1 MRRAFWGVLALSAVI
16 KLALALAFADLQ
28 PRYDELEFFQFGRQI
43 AEGESGPVVWRAPGY
58 QLFCAAGLVLSGGEM
73 LGIRLL
79 QVLASIA
86 STLLVMRI
94 GTRLHSEGAG
104 YLAGIAVAL
113 YPTHIA
119 LSHLLWAETLYI
131 FLTLFGLDRLLTAD
145 ETGSRRVA
153 AWAGLGLGAAALT
166 RSTGLALLLLST
178 LWLLRRQGRWR
189 SGLAAACVA
198 GSLLLL
204 APWATYATIQAG
216 RLVVV
221 DANAGYNLW
230 SGNNPYIPRD
240 VQGLWSLG
248 LNPENGNHEAVG
260 YALPHDGWWGQLG
273 HDVREAGIEPSLP
286 ARDAWLRSQARAT
299 ILENPVGF
307 LARAPLKLAAFW
319 APDFFVPRHLVRGW
333 YGEIPS
339 GLALA
344 LIALVWGAA
353 AVALIGGPAAWA
365 VLPASRP
372 RLLMLGWI
380 AVYLAVHMLAYGHTR
395 LHQPLVPLMLLAV
408 AAAWCCKL
416 SGRAWLRR
424 GAAPAALALGVW
436 VLALPMVAG
445 IYLAPSG
452 DHVQTARALGFV
464 RKLPLPAARWVGWSL
479 AAAEAAAGETERAH
493 EILQEPGQQDEGWA
507 RYLRSRLVADPA
519 VRVQLLEESVRLDP
533 RLFHG
538 WLELAELRFRN
549 GDPQGATVAL
559 ARAQELR
566 PWDRRVRNR

>member
-1 MRRAFWGVLALSAVI
+1 MRRAFWAVLGLSVVI

-28 PRYDELEFFQFGRQI
+28 PRYDELEFFEFGRKISQ
-43 AEGESGPVVWRAPGY
+43 GESRPVVWRAPGY
-58 QLFCAAGLVLSGGEM
+58 QLFCAAGLLLSGGKM

-86 STLLVMRI
+86 SSLLVVRI
-94 GTRLHSEGAG
+94 GTRLHSERAG
-104 YLAGIAVAL
+104 YLAGMAVAL

-131 FLTLFGLDRLLTAD
+131 FLTLMGLDRLLTAD

-153 AWAGLGLGAAALT
+153 AWAGLSMGAAALT

-178 LWLLRRQGRWR
+178 LWLVRKQGRLR
-189 SGLAAACVA
+189 PRLAAACVA
-198 GSLLLL
+198 GALLLL
-204 APWATYATIQAG
+204 APWATYATIQAE
-216 RLVVV
+216 RLVVI

-248 LNPENGNHEAVG
+248 LNPENGNHETVG

-273 HDVREAGIEPSLP
+273 YNVQRAGIDPSLP
-286 ARDAWLRSQARAT
+286 ARDAWLRGEARAT
-299 ILENPVGF
+299 ILEDPGGF
-307 LARAPLKLAAFW
+307 LARAPRKLAVFW

-333 YGEIPS
+333 YGEVPPGI
-339 GLALA
+339 ALA

-353 AVALIGGPAAWA
+353 AVALIGGPAAFA

-395 LHQPLVPLMLLAV
+395 LHQPLIPLLLTGV
-408 AAAWCCKL
+408 AAACCARPSKQD
-416 SGRAWLRR
+416 WLRR
-424 GAAPAALALGVW
+424 GAAPAGLALAVW
-436 VLALPMVAG
+436 LLALPMVAG
-445 IYLAPSG
+445 IYLMPAG
-452 DHVQTARALGFV
+452 EHVLTARVLGLS

-479 AAAEAAAGETERAH
+479 ATAEADAGNTRRA
-493 EILQEPGQQDEGWA
+493 EQILQEPLQREEGWA
-507 RYLRSRLVADPA
+507 RYLRSRLASDPTG
-519 VRVQLLEESVRLDP
+519 RRRLLEEAVQLDP
-533 RLFHG
+533 TLFHG
-538 WLELAELRFRN
+538 WLELVELRLRS
-549 GDPQGATVAL
+549 GDEAGAAAAL
-559 ARAQELR
+559 ARARELR
-566 PWDRRVRNR
+566 PWDRRLRTR